1 MAKASFL
8 FPFGSCW
15 VFILERLKW
24 VCLRASAAPWWTL
37 WSVTALNDCIVCL
50 LFQLK
55 AKLSAVCFEVI
66 IPLSQA
72 RAKTLGRTM
81 ENESK

>member
-15 VFILERLKW
+15 VFILR
-24 VCLRASAAPWWTL
+24 LRASAAPWWTL

-81 ENESK
+81 ETESK